1 MTSTRTLADQRNARR
16 LRPLGLPPSDGP
28 FPSDDPFPVAGL
40 FPSAGVSDIVSSTAG
55 TSPRTL
61 LRVKSPPLHDAP

>member
-16 LRPLGLPPSDGP
+16 LRPLRLPPSPSEGLFP
-28 FPSDDPFPVAGL
+28 FAGL

>member
-1 MTSTRTLADQRNARR
+1 MTTARTVADQRNARR
-16 LRPLGLPPSDGP
+16 LPPLRLPLPPS
-28 FPSDDPFPVAGL
+28 ARL

-61 LRVKSPPLHDAP
+61 L

>member
-16 LRPLGLPPSDGP
+16 LRPLGLPPSPSDGP
-28 FPSDDPFPVAGL
+28 FPAAGL
-40 FPSAGVSDIVSSTAG
+40 FPAAGVSDIVSSTAG

-61 LRVKSPPLHDAP
+61 LRVKSPPFHDAP